1 MKINSIKDYSKK
13 IIINDSTLNNV
24 VENIDYK
31 YFSDDYAVNVKIS
44 IGELMLLSNINL
56 LLIDNHDLLLH
67 IGYKNI

>member
-1 MKINSIKDYSKK
+1 MKINSIKDYNKK
-13 IIINDSTLNNV
+13 IIINDSTLNIV